1 MEKTDVDEFVKAN
14 FPDLAEHAKWIDGL
28 TRIQKEIA
36 SEKGIYAR
44 KIKPLQ
50 EERRDLLKDA
60 RKEGVDTKAL
70 KQLKLVLDFMD
81 KNVVNVHDKIGDD
94 AGDTVK
100 AMFDQFSLPFSEFR
114 PGKDLVAEAKAK
126 YKASEQERKDKL
138 KAAKAANKKS
148 KPATTKKA
156 PQPVSLET
164 AAAKTATGQKNAKE
178 TAEA

>member
-1 MEKTDVDEFVKAN
+1 MEKTDIDKFVKSN

-100 AMFDQFSLPFSEFR
+100 AMFDQFALPFAEFR

-126 YKASEQERKDKL
+126 HKAAEAERKAKL
-138 KAAKAANKKS
+138 KAAKSANKK
-148 KPATTKKA
+148 ADKKEPEA
-156 PQPVSLET
+156 
-164 AAAKTATGQKNAKE
+164 AAAKTATGQKKAK
-178 TAEA
+178 AKAGA